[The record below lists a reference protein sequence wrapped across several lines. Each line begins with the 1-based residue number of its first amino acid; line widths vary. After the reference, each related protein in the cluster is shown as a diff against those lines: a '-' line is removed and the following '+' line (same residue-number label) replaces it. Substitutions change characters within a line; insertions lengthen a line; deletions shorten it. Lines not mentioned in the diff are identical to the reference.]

1 MDFKPNA
8 SELLTERSM
17 AIYIF
22 KRLKYNEKFRKV
34 YKENVK
40 SFVEYQNKEINI
52 LEVNSKRLWM
62 VNA

>member
-40 SFVEYQNKEINI
+40 SFEEYQIKEINI
-52 LEVNSKRLWM
+52 LEANQKRLWM

>member
-1 MDFKPNA
+1 MDIKPNA

-17 AIYIF
+17 AIFIF
-22 KRLKYNEKFRKV
+22 KRLKYIQKFRKV

-40 SFVEYQNKEINI
+40 SFEEYQIKEINI
-52 LEVNSKRLWM
+52 LEANQKRLWM

>member
-1 MDFKPNA
+1 
-8 SELLTERSM
+8 M

-22 KRLKYNEKFRKV
+22 KRLKYIQKFRKV

-40 SFVEYQNKEINI
+40 SFEEYQIKEINI
-52 LEVNSKRLWM
+52 LEANQKRLWM